1 MGRRRNVEAW
11 YYEQG
16 ASACPINSSSDFSGT
31 IRMAQVSIITTCFN
45 QADVIAR
52 CLESVSS
59 QSVPPLEC
67 IVVDDGSTMGDV
79 QDTVVRIGNP
89 IMRVVKQANSGVS
102 GARNRGL
109 SEAVGE
115 FVLFVDGDDWL
126 LPTALEHLGSL
137 ADSNPEAGL
146 FFGRS
151 QRVSQSTGEP
161 VGESSA
167 VAGDFYSRML
177 VSCFAQHPA
186 QVLIRREVL
195 SREKFRSFVYPAEDF
210 DLYLRLL
217 NKLPAASTEEL
228 VSCYSIHQSNISAD
242 PFLMLRAMMKIY
254 NLHRRILPNDET
266 LHRCFLKGRSS
277 QRNLYMGRCF
287 RAVFQWLKGNSSR
300 RPKVSELALIAIHAP
315 VALLGEVWRRL
326 LQSDHTSH

>member
-1 MGRRRNVEAW
+1 
-11 YYEQG
+11 
-16 ASACPINSSSDFSGT
+16 
-31 IRMAQVSIITTCFN
+31 MAQISIITTCFN
-45 QADVIAR
+45 QAEEIAG

-59 QSVPPLEC
+59 QSIPPLEC

-79 QDTVVRIGNP
+79 QDTVERIGNP
-89 IMRVVKQANSGVS
+89 LIRVVKQANSGVA

-126 LPTALEHLGSL
+126 LPKALEHLGSL
-137 ADSNPEAGL
+137 ADSNPKAGL

-151 QRVSQSTGEP
+151 RRISQSTGES

-167 VAGDFYSRML
+167 VAGEFYSRML

-186 QVLIRREVL
+186 QVLIRREAL
-195 SREKFRSFVYPAEDF
+195 SREKFRSFAYPAEDF

-217 NKLPAASTEEL
+217 NKLPAASTDEL

-242 PFLMLRAMMKIY
+242 PYLMLRAMMKIY

-277 QRNLYMGRCF
+277 QRNLYLGRCL
-287 RAVFQWLKGNSSR
+287 RRVFQWLKGNSSR
-300 RPKVSELALIAIHAP
+300 RPKVSELGLVTIHAP
-315 VALLGEVWRRL
+315 IVLSEAVWRRL
-326 LQSDHTSH
+326 LQSDHTPH

>member
-1 MGRRRNVEAW
+1 MSRALRPD
-11 YYEQG
+11 
-16 ASACPINSSSDFSGT
+16 SIDSSSDFSGT

-79 QDTVVRIGNP
+79 QDTVARIGNP

-126 LPTALEHLGSL
+126 LPKALEHLGSL
-137 ADSNPEAGL
+137 ADSNPKAGL

-151 QRVSQSTGEP
+151 QRVSRSSGES

-186 QVLIRREVL
+186 QVLIRRETL
-195 SREKFRSFVYPAEDF
+195 SREKFRSFAYPAEDF

-217 NKLPAASTEEL
+217 NRFPAASTDEL

-242 PFLMLRAMMKIY
+242 PFLMLRAIVKIY

-277 QRNLYMGRCF
+277 QRNLYMGRCL

-326 LQSDHTSH
+326 LQSDHTPHRETRSRL

>member
-1 MGRRRNVEAW
+1 MRGPQW
-11 YYEQG
+11 PD
-16 ASACPINSSSDFSGT
+16 SIDSPSDFPCT
-31 IRMAQVSIITTCFN
+31 IHMAQISIITTCFN
-45 QADVIAR
+45 QAEEIAR

-59 QSVPPLEC
+59 QSIAPLEC

-79 QDTVVRIGNP
+79 QDTVARIGNP
-89 IMRVVKQANSGVS
+89 IVRVVKQANSGVA

-126 LPTALEHLGSL
+126 LPKALEHLGSL
-137 ADSNPEAGL
+137 ADSNPKTSL

-151 QRVSQSTGEP
+151 QRVPKSTGES
-161 VGESSA
+161 VGESS
-167 VAGDFYSRML
+167 VVVGEFYSRML
-177 VSCFAQHPA
+177 VSCFAPHPA
-186 QVLIRREVL
+186 QVLIRREAL

-217 NKLPAASTEEL
+217 NKVPAASTDEL

-242 PFLMLRAMMKIY
+242 PFLMLRAMVKIY
-254 NLHRRILPNDET
+254 KLHRRILPNDET

-277 QRNLYMGRCF
+277 QRKLYLGRCL
-287 RAVFQWLKGNSSR
+287 RTVFQWLKGNSSR
-300 RPKVSELALIAIHAP
+300 RPKVSELALITIHASI
-315 VALLGEVWRRL
+315 ALSEAVWRRL
-326 LQSDHTSH
+326 LQSDHTPH